1 MDVIATTAPA
11 RIHRHQYLPAV
22 AILSVFGVL
31 AALAL
36 YFGHTVPVPATVVPT
51 SAEQT
56 YVNLMYPRGASD
68 AQVKHALS
76 LGHTACA
83 TMSAG
88 TGDHAAYRTAV
99 GALMANQVKPD
110 WAELT
115 AHSALVSGLCLQR

>member
-1 MDVIATTAPA
+1 MDITTTAPA
-11 RIHRHQYLPAV
+11 RTTRHQYLPAL

-31 AALAL
+31 VALAL
-36 YFGHTVPVPATVVPT
+36 YFGHTVAPATVVPT